1 MFNIC
6 ELHTNVCQVFLTKEN
21 SSGTSNDGVLLAV
34 GGRYDWLVQ
43 EVCDREHKM
52 NLPGAVGV
60 SLALETIFQHLPMD
74 LRPIRFIVLL
84 NLFHDLKWKH
94 LANLY

>member
-43 EVCDREHKM
+43 EVCDREH
-52 NLPGAVGV
+52 V
-60 SLALETIFQHLPMD
+60 SSFHVF
-74 LRPIRFIVLL
+74 FILHGEKL
-84 NLFHDLKWKH
+84 
-94 LANLY
+94 

>member
-1 MFNIC
+1 
-6 ELHTNVCQVFLTKEN
+6 
-21 SSGTSNDGVLLAV
+21 
-34 GGRYDWLVQ
+34 
-43 EVCDREHKM
+43 M

>member
-1 MFNIC
+1 M
-6 ELHTNVCQVFLTKEN
+6 
-21 SSGTSNDGVLLAV
+21 LLKSF
-34 GGRYDWLVQ
+34 YYYFCYWIQ
-43 EVCDREHKM
+43 KM